1 MAHLGMLV
9 ATNRFAAKDLS
20 TWHQNIRSLDNL
32 SADGIAAALR
42 ELTAAFEADQGTGD
56 RGRPLRPEFLADG
69 PLVPFAGEL
78 AERLAAES

>member
-20 TWHQNIRSLDNL
+20 TWHQNIRSLDDL

-42 ELTAAFEADQGTGD
+42 DLTAAFEADNGTGD
-56 RGRPLRPEFLADG
+56 RGQALRPEFLADG
-69 PLVPFAGEL
+69 PFFPFAAEL
-78 AERLAAES
+78 AERLTAES